1 MGDEHDGVYCNTY
14 YYIYTY
20 FINFHF
26 HTQMMQGAA
35 PILKNNYI
43 LNSDKN
49 LHSLCKWSF
58 TTDLRI
64 SVVYSDK

>member
-14 YYIYTY
+14 YLYIYL
-20 FINFHF
+20 FHF
-26 HTQMMQGAA
+26 HTQIMQGAA
-35 PILKNNYI
+35 PILKNNYT

-49 LHSLCKWSF
+49 LHSLCKWPF
-58 TTDLRI
+58 TTDLRT